1 MTMLPKS
8 AHTMREPRGP
18 RGPVGRGTE
27 NMRRPKSWGRGP
39 LCIVGFYDNG
49 GEILLK
55 REPTGS
61 PGVRGNPGGVF
72 ASFCRRGQKEVAA
85 HWTVFCQ
92 NCVLYARTNHEAVF
106 LYALM
111 PRGTPFLSAKK
122 GEKEASG
129 GNPLNP
135 PGGFV
140 DFLSMK
146 IDYDHVA

>member
-1 MTMLPKS
+1 M
-8 AHTMREPRGP
+8 
-18 RGPVGRGTE
+18 
-27 NMRRPKSWGRGP
+27 
-39 LCIVGFYDNG
+39 
-49 GEILLK
+49 
-55 REPTGS
+55 
-61 PGVRGNPGGVF
+61 
-72 ASFCRRGQKEVAA
+72 AA